1 MVFVLF
7 AGILAL
13 FVLYIRQADRI
24 GTLERMISE
33 LRTVEPEAR
42 REVPVAPRPDL
53 TPEEREVWQRRRS
66 EPLAAARAIEMLGAT
81 APVSGPDS
89 EGEAESEDL
98 SESEGEGA
106 AAPARETLSALFERY
121 VGGRLLI
128 WIGGIALALAGIF
141 LVRYS
146 IQIGLI
152 GPTVRMIVAGIFGLL
167 LVGAAEVARAR
178 PGSLPDP
185 RVPQALVGA
194 GILVLYATPYGALVL
209 YHLISNQAATI
220 LMIAVT
226 LGALLL
232 SLRHGMP
239 AAILGLVGGFATPA
253 LVGDPHSSA
262 VPLLSYLGLLDVALF
277 AIAWRRSWSW
287 LAAGAVAL
295 SFAWSFY
302 LVPAPVPDALAGGL
316 FVVALSIGASLL
328 RAGEGRQLDLI
339 RPVGIGLIQIAFLV
353 GRTDL
358 GLPAWGLFAALAVA
372 AILLSGRRRE
382 FELLPVFALALA
394 LVLLAMKTVNKDMLV
409 PVVAPAIAA
418 LFGLSALAGTWRSR
432 EPFLWAAIGASAF
445 AAPFL
450 FVRLLWPELLLTQGW
465 GAVAAGLAVGPFLL
479 AWIARP
485 REEGAQAL
493 RISAAA
499 ILLLLGFAI
508 FDLAPAD
515 LRPAFWLV
523 LAAGTAWAAQ
533 RLADRGLFWLGLA
546 AAAFASVWA
555 MCLVPGL
562 WGTIGGSVA
571 GIPALASGLPSPI
584 LTLEALILP
593 AALLFLAWHWL
604 PDFHAWPRRALLIAA
619 GLFLVASI
627 YIFAKQVFH
636 LESREDFTAR
646 GFAER
651 MILTQIVFLA
661 GWLLGGGRIR
671 LPWLDQVQVRMIG
684 TILTA
689 LAAARLVWFDMLVD
703 NPVLVAQ
710 RVGTLPVLNL
720 LLPAFLLSALWLY
733 AARRRADGEVES
745 GAWLVLF
752 LAALIAGL
760 MLMVRQAF
768 QGVFLNRPD
777 LPVSEFYGYS
787 LAGLLMSIALLFAGI
802 RLPDKALRIAG
813 LALLTATIVKVF
825 GFDAAA
831 LEGIW
836 RILSFLGLGIALI
849 GIGIVYSTVL
859 RAEARPAAA

>member
-7 AGILAL
+7 VGILIL
-13 FVLYIRQADRI
+13 FVLYVLQADRI
-24 GTLERMISE
+24 GKLEQMISG
-33 LRTVEPEAR
+33 LRDAEPER
-42 REVPVAPRPDL
+42 RHEVPVAPRPAL
-53 TPEEREVWQRRRS
+53 APEELEAWQRRRS
-66 EPLAAARAIEMLGAT
+66 EPLAAARAAELLGP
-81 APVSGPDS
+81 APPPPDPDA
-89 EGEAESEDL
+89 EGEAESE
-98 SESEGEGA
+98 GEGPA
-106 AAPARETLSALFERY
+106 AQAGETLSALFERY

-167 LVGAAEVARAR
+167 LVAAAEVARAR
-178 PGSLPDP
+178 PGAMPDP
-185 RVPQALVGA
+185 RIPQALVGA

-209 YHLISNQAATI
+209 YQLISNQAATI

-262 VPLLSYLGLLDVALF
+262 VPLLSYLGLLDLALF
-277 AIAWRRSWSW
+277 AIAWRRSWTW
-287 LAAGAVAL
+287 VAAGAVAL

-328 RAGEGRQLDLI
+328 RAGEGWQLDFI
-339 RPVGIGLIQIAFLV
+339 RPVGIGLVQIALLV

-358 GLPAWGLFAALAVA
+358 GLPAWGLFAVLALA

-394 LVLLAMKTVNKDMLV
+394 LVLLAVKTVDKDALV
-409 PVVAPAIAA
+409 PLVAPGIAA
-418 LFGLSALAGTWRSR
+418 LFGLSALAGAWRSR
-432 EPFLWAAIGASAF
+432 RPFLWAAIGAAAF
-445 AAPFL
+445 AAPFVIL
-450 FVRLLWPELLLTQGW
+450 RVSWPELLLRHGW

-485 REEGAQAL
+485 KEEGMAAL
-493 RISAAA
+493 RVSAAA
-499 ILLLLGFAI
+499 ILLLLGLAV
-508 FDLAPAD
+508 FDLVPAD
-515 LRPAFWLV
+515 LRPASWLL
-523 LAAGTAWAAQ
+523 LAAGTAYAAQ
-533 RLADRGLFWLGLA
+533 RLADRGLAWLGLA
-546 AAAFASVWA
+546 AAAFASIWA
-555 MCLVPGL
+555 MSLVPGL
-562 WGTIGGSVA
+562 WDTLGQSIA
-571 GIPALASGLPSPI
+571 GIPALATGLPSPLI
-584 LTLEALILP
+584 ALEALVLP

-604 PDFHAWPRRALLIAA
+604 PPFDPAPRRALLTVA
-619 GLFLVASI
+619 GLFLVAAA
-627 YIFAKQVFH
+627 YVLAKQVFH
-636 LESREDFTAR
+636 LESRADFAAR

-651 MILTQIVFLA
+651 MILTQILFLA

-671 LPWLDQVQVRMIG
+671 LPWLDEAQVRTIG

-703 NPVLVAQ
+703 NPALVAQ
-710 RVGTLPVLNL
+710 RVGTLPVVNL
-720 LLPAFLLSALWLY
+720 LLPAFLLSAFWLY
-733 AARRRADGEVES
+733 AARRRADGEILS
-745 GAWLVLF
+745 GTWLVLF
-752 LAALIAGL
+752 LASLIAGL

-768 QGVFLNRPD
+768 QGAVLTGPA

-787 LAGLLMSIALLFAGI
+787 LAGLLLSIALLLSGV

-825 GFDAAA
+825 VFDAAA

-849 GIGIVYSTVL
+849 GIGKVYSTVL